1 MSTTEDYAM
10 NYDKILHADEKYAF
24 YLRDLFE
31 KNNYSQYKMSK
42 FEEYDLYLA
51 NKNFLQNEHVV
62 TFTSPRGQL
71 MALKPDITL
80 SIVKNFAESGEDT
93 KKVYYNEN
101 VYRATAEGDLQEQIQ
116 IGVENI
122 GEIDND
128 AVTQM
133 LILASESLS
142 RISDDYIIAVS
153 HLKVVTELLDKTE
166 LSTNK
171 KIKITK
177 CLANKNSHEIRMIC
191 EQNGVDAEICDKITA
206 LSQIYG
212 DFETMLP
219 KIREISSS
227 DSVKE
232 LEAIYEALKKDNK
245 QNNIKLDFSI
255 MSDLDYYNGIIF
267 QGYVSDVPTAVLSG
281 GRYDNLI
288 RKFKKKA
295 NAIGFA
301 IYLDK
306 LQRCFKEGK

>member
-1 MSTTEDYAM
+1 M

-24 YLRDLFE
+24 YLRDLYQQSG
-31 KNNYSQYKMSK
+31 YSQYKMSK

-51 NKNFLQNEHVV
+51 NKNFLQNENVI

-80 SIVKNFAESGEDT
+80 SIVKNFAESGAKS

-101 VYRATAEGDLQEQIQ
+101 VYRASAEGDLQEQIQ

-122 GEIDND
+122 GEIDIKEISE
-128 AVTQM
+128 M
-133 LILASESLS
+133 LTLASDSLNKV
-142 RISDDYIIAVS
+142 SDDYIIGVS
-153 HLKVVTELLDKTE
+153 HLKIVTELLDKTE
-166 LSTNK
+166 LSENK
-171 KIKITK
+171 KVKITK
-177 CLANKNSHEIRMIC
+177 CLANKNAHEIKSIC
-191 EQNGVDAEICDKITA
+191 ENNGVDASICEKIMA

-212 DFETMLP
+212 DFEEMLP
-219 KIREISSS
+219 TLYEISESE
-227 DSVKE
+227 SVKE
-232 LEAIYEALKKDNK
+232 LEAVYEILKKDNLHK
-245 QNNIKLDFSI
+245 NIKLDFSI

-288 RKFKKKA
+288 RKFNKKA
-295 NAIGFA
+295 DAIGFA

-306 LQRCFKEGK
+306 LMRCFKEDK